1 MDVSKINNE
10 MVAIVNAA
18 SAAFFECTD
27 EKRQAAIVSRAKRQI
42 DKISKDFKRAIDF
55 RAEGRPGAKRFSIN
69 QRESLEVLLQQYHNE
84 NRCKLDGLLRSLD
97 QDDS

>member
-27 EKRQAAIVSRAKRQI
+27 EKRQPAIVSLAKRQI

-69 QRESLEVLLQQYHNE
+69 QRESLEASAVHTTTT
-84 NRCKLDGLLRSLD
+84 KTVDGLLRSLD